1 MSTETTSMTGN
12 ASEVVGLIGNLIA
25 NDGLAHGA
33 RLPPIRE
40 LAVQFGVKAGV
51 VRDALLDAQGRG
63 FVKVLPRVGAIVQT
77 VDDSADPQSFDRQ
90 VSRDF
95 GELMSREEYNLF
107 HVLEMREVLELTM
120 VARAAERRELPE
132 LFRLR
137 QILEK
142 MAAIPITTASPEYVK
157 LDLEFHHEIG
167 RLSGNSVMNSVLST
181 LLKTLEPHLV
191 RIRWSESR
199 REAAN
204 GSHARIYS
212 ALVAGDV
219 QQARKAMGD
228 HIRTAYDS
236 LLDELRDPPP
246 MTDASERSAQSR

>member
-1 MSTETTSMTGN
+1 MDNEKDTMSTETTAMNGN
-12 ASEVVGLIGNLIA
+12 ASEVVDQIGDLIA
-25 NDGLAHGA
+25 NDGLTHGA
-33 RLPPIRE
+33 RLPPIRQ

-63 FVKVLPRVGAIVQT
+63 IVKVLPRVGAIVQT
-77 VDDSADPQSFDRQ
+77 FDDATDPQSIDKQ
-90 VSRDF
+90 LKPDF
-95 GELMSREEYNLF
+95 GELISREEYNLF
-107 HVLEMREVLELTM
+107 HVLELREVLELTM

-142 MAAIPITTASPEYVK
+142 MAAIPITIASPAYAK
-157 LDLEFHHEIG
+157 LDLEFHLEIG
-167 RLSGNSVMNSVLST
+167 RLSGNTVMNSVLST
-181 LLKTLEPHLV
+181 LLNTLEPHLV

-199 REAAN
+199 RAASN

-219 QQARKAMGD
+219 QQARKEMGD
-228 HIRTAYDS
+228 HIRTAYNS

-246 MTDASERSAQSR
+246 MTDAS